1 MAQAPMQWTR
11 TSQRDVRAIHNFIAR
26 DSPYYARQTVRR
38 IRDAGERLGRQFDMG
53 SIVLEWENPNIRE
66 VYAGQYRVIGLLNA
80 GNVKILTILHSA
92 QLIPEQPPEM

>member
-1 MAQAPMQWTR
+1 
-11 TSQRDVRAIHNFIAR
+11 
-26 DSPYYARQTVRR
+26 
-38 IRDAGERLGRQFDMG
+38 MG